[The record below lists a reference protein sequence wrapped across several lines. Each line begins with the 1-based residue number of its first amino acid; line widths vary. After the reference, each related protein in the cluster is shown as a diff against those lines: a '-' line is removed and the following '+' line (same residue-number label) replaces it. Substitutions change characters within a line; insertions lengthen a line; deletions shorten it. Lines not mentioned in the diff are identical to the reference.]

1 MNHVAFPLTPALSPR
16 ERENCS
22 QPRLQT
28 RRWICEAREREKVTL
43 RHVLPLR
50 SLGGRGAATAAM
62 AGEVREFSRVFT
74 SFQGGW
80 HP

>member
-28 RRWICEAREREKVTL
+28 RRWICEARAREKVTL

-50 SLGGRGAATAAM
+50 SLGGRGEGR
-62 AGEVREFSRVFT
+62 GEVREFSRVFT

-80 HP
+80 QP